1 MTNWSEEIDV
11 AHGGVWRLQLLM
23 ERVLFE
29 GRSDFQRI
37 LVFENRLFGRVL
49 SLDGIIQMAERDEF
63 FYHEMAIQV
72 PMLAHGAVKRALI
85 IGGGD
90 GGALEEML
98 KHPGLESVTM
108 VEIDAMVVELAKQ
121 HLRATCKD
129 AFEDPRTNLIIA
141 DGVQYLAESA
151 ERFDFILIDSTDP
164 IGFAGDAPQGPGAV
178 LFSEAFYRSC
188 KACMNPGAVLV
199 TQNAVP
205 FVEEAGLSLPIMN
218 LRRIFAAVDCY
229 RVAVP
234 SFFGGDM
241 VFVQASDD
249 PGLRAVP
256 FETLAARTRQ
266 AALETRYYT
275 PEIHRGAFDL
285 PGYLVKLIG

>member
-1 MTNWSEEIDV
+1 MSSWLEEIDV

-29 GRSDFQRI
+29 GRSDFQSI
-37 LVFENRLFGRVL
+37 VVFENRLFGRVL
-49 SLDGIIQMAERDEF
+49 ALDGIIQTTDRDEF
-63 FYHEMAIQV
+63 FYHEMAVQV

-90 GGALEEML
+90 GGALEESL
-98 KHPGLESVTM
+98 KHPDLESVTM
-108 VEIDAMVVELAKQ
+108 VEIDGTVVEVAKQ
-121 HLRATCKD
+121 HLRKICGA

-141 DGVQYLAESA
+141 DGVQYLADCS

-164 IGFAGDAPQGPGAV
+164 IGLADSAPQGPGAV
-178 LFSEAFYRSC
+178 LFSEDFYRSC
-188 KACMNPGAVLV
+188 KACMSPGAVLV

-205 FVEEAGLSLPIMN
+205 FVEEDGLSLPIVN
-218 LRRIFAAVDCY
+218 LRSVFAGVDCY

-234 SFFGGDM
+234 SYYGGDM
-241 VFVQASDD
+241 VFVQASDN
-249 PGLRAVP
+249 PALRSVP
-256 FETLAARTRQ
+256 LEELAARYRR

-275 PEIHRGAFDL
+275 PKIHRGAFDL
-285 PGYLVKLIG
+285 PSYLEELIG